1 MGWAGV
7 TDSGVAGLGF
17 WGKEGREMGTAKRA
31 RPGIPQGR
39 MALEGQGPGKW
50 ILDGVCVLRGEFK
63 GDASGISTQ
72 VRG

>member
-17 WGKEGREMGTAKRA
+17 WGKEGIEMGTAKRA

-39 MALEGQGPGKW
+39 MVLEGQGP
-50 ILDGVCVLRGEFK
+50 
-63 GDASGISTQ
+63 
-72 VRG
+72 